1 MEHFCAP
8 FVEDSKAA
16 TPPAHGRLAWF
27 NLQRSFLMN
36 TFTALLLAAAL
47 ASPLAAT
54 ATTAHDH
61 GGSAETHQLQL
72 NAGKK
77 WGTDAP
83 LRQAMTAI
91 HGSVTQ
97 ILPAAHAGKATAAD
111 YDAFG
116 NAINQ
121 QVAYMVENCKLPAA
135 ADEQLHIIVAD
146 LMAGAEAV
154 VKVAQASN
162 AYGKYFNHGGWKA
175 VKLPH

>member
-1 MEHFCAP
+1 M
-8 FVEDSKAA
+8 K
-16 TPPAHGRLAWF
+16 
-27 NLQRSFLMN
+27 

-47 ASPLAAT
+47 AAPLAAT
-54 ATTAHDH
+54 AAGAHDH
-61 GGSAETHQLQL
+61 HGSAEAHQLQL

-83 LRQAMTAI
+83 LRQAMTSI

-97 ILPAAHAGKATAAD
+97 ILPSAHAGKATPAD

-121 QVAYMVENCKLPAA
+121 QIAYMVENCKLPAA

-146 LMAGAEAV
+146 LAAGAEAAQGKHGEDKRAAGV
-154 VKVAQASN
+154 VQVAKASN
-162 AYGKYFNHGGWKA
+162 AYGKYFNHSGWKA
-175 VKLPH
+175 IKLPH

>member
-1 MEHFCAP
+1 M
-8 FVEDSKAA
+8 K
-16 TPPAHGRLAWF
+16 
-27 NLQRSFLMN
+27 
-36 TFTALLLAAAL
+36 TFTALLLATAL
-47 ASPLAAT
+47 AAPLASMA
-54 ATTAHDH
+54 AGAHDH
-61 GGSAETHQLQL
+61 HGSAEAHQLQL

-83 LRQAMTAI
+83 LRKAMTSI

-97 ILPAAHAGKATAAD
+97 ILPAAHAGKATPAD

-116 NAINQ
+116 NAVNQ
-121 QVAYMVENCKLPAA
+121 QVAYMVDNCKLPPA

-146 LMAGAEAV
+146 LMAGAEAAQGKHGEDQRAEGV